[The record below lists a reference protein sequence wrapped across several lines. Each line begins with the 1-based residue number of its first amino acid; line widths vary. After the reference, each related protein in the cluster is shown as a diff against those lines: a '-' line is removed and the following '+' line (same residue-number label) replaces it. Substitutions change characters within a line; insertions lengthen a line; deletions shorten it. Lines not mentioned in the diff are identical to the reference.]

1 MALTLLDSQSN
12 PLIPGRLYCL
22 ATYNRDAEN
31 DVTYGSLAWFGSDGK
46 LYDANYS
53 DTEGSE
59 IDDDYDFLVLQAGN
73 ANPNYLF
80 N

>member
-1 MALTLLDSQSN
+1 MATTLLDSEGN

-31 DVTYGSLAWFGSDGK
+31 DVTYGSLAWFGSDGN
-46 LYDANYS
+46 LYDANYL
-53 DTEGSE
+53 DIEGNE

-73 ANPNYLF
+73 ANPNYVF

>member
-1 MALTLLDSQSN
+1 MTTNSLDSESK

-22 ATYNRDAEN
+22 VTYNGEN
-31 DVTYGSLAWFGSDGK
+31 EASYGSLAWFGSDGK

-53 DTEGSE
+53 DTEGDE
-59 IDDDYDFLVLQAGN
+59 VDEDYDALVLQAGN
-73 ANPNYLF
+73 VNQNYVF